1 MYPLGYAHPPT
12 ARYHDGG
19 GDGMDE
25 AYEVLEGCAAILETL
40 EEERHDP
47 RHYVLIAA
55 LGWVAGVIDD
65 AMVQDGKI

>member
-1 MYPLGYAHPPT
+1 
-12 ARYHDGG
+12 
-19 GDGMDE
+19 MDE
-25 AYEVLEGCAAILETL
+25 AYEVIEGCAAILETL